1 MNEFNLVTP
10 SGVVRV
16 YAASHEDAVK
26 QVRRT
31 AALRNVK

>member
-1 MNEFNLVTP
+1 MKEFNLVTP

-26 QVRRT
+26 QVRM
-31 AALRNVK
+31 AATLR